1 MVMINFQLASDSTRY
16 KDTVQVA
23 VLDPQEVNVAVRHDW
38 TCKALL
44 FLCHEQR
51 QEIVNLSH
59 VHVALVVPTY
69 EHLQGKW
76 GN

>member
-1 MVMINFQLASDSTRY
+1 M
-16 KDTVQVA
+16 
-23 VLDPQEVNVAVRHDW
+23 LDPQEMNVAVRHDW
-38 TCKALL
+38 TGKPLL

-51 QEIVNLSH
+51 QEMVNLSH

-69 EHLQGKW
+69 EHLQGKR